1 MAHFV
6 KLNSSK
12 EVVKVHVV
20 PNDACPNDTEEEG
33 ITYLNKVWSVN
44 NVVWKKSSYNT
55 HHNIHGL
62 GGTPYRGNYPGVGFI
77 YDEANDIFLPPKPF
91 ASWSKDVPNARWA
104 PPVARPTE
112 EYIKT
117 EDDHGGWFVFWDEPN
132 TRWIGYNGANA
143 TSGQAATDTAPYRW
157 EPSNNTWI
165 LI

>member
-44 NVVWKKSSYNT
+44 NVVWKKCSYNT
-55 HHNIHGL
+55 HHNVHKL
-62 GGTPYRGNYPGVGFI
+62 GGTPYRGNYPGVGYI
-77 YDEANDIFLPPKPF
+77 YDEVNDIFLPPKPYD
-91 ASWSKDVPNARWA
+91 SWTLNVAEARWVA
-104 PPVARPTE
+104 PVERPAI
-112 EYIKT
+112 EYSDVH
-117 EDDHGGWFVFWDEPN
+117 DDKGGMFVYWDEPN
-132 TRWIGYNGANA
+132 LRWIGYKGANA